1 MKGLDVARW
10 AALGILFFLLDSCS
24 NADSSTSASEDC
36 CKDPFAIENLTLR
49 EKVGQMFLVRP
60 EALDTSIH
68 WKSYTELP
76 DYSLQEVNRTML
88 AVNEDYP
95 IGGMILFAHNI
106 KDKSQLATFIE
117 DIRKLK
123 GLPLLAIDEE
133 GGRVAR
139 IANNG
144 TFDVPKYESMAAV
157 AEAGDPSEVY
167 KMAFTI
173 GSYVREYGF
182 DIDFAPVADVNT
194 NPENIVIGPRAFSD
208 TPEVVADMVQAYL
221 QGLDSAKVVGT
232 LKHFPGHGDV
242 KADTHTGYV
251 ATQKTWEEMK
261 TCEMVPFKAGIDA
274 GAQMIMTAHIAA
286 PKVTGNN
293 LPSTL
298 SPVILQEKL
307 RGELGF
313 KGIIVADAMD
323 MGAIV
328 QEFGVEE
335 SAVKAIQAGIDI
347 VLCPLDFV
355 KAFDAVMAAVEKG
368 EIKESRIDESVHR
381 ILELK
386 KSIKR

>member
-1 MKGLDVARW
+1 MKRLFVARW
-10 AALGILFFLLDSCS
+10 VAFGLFVSLLVSCS
-24 NADSSTSASEDC
+24 NVDSSTSVSEDC
-36 CKDPFAIENLTLR
+36 CKDPFAIENLSLR

-106 KDKSQLATFIE
+106 KDESQLATFIE

-123 GLPLLAIDEE
+123 GLPL
-133 GGRVAR
+133 
-139 IANNG
+139 G
-144 TFDVPKYESMAAV
+144 TFDVAKYESMAAV
-157 AEAGDPSEVY
+157 AAAGDPNEVY

-335 SAVKAIQAGIDI
+335 S
-347 VLCPLDFV
+347 
-355 KAFDAVMAAVEKG
+355 KAFDAVMKAVEKG
-368 EIKESRIDESVHR
+368 EIKESRIDESVRR